1 MQSQWAAGIFTEFSQ
16 TTQWLRAWK
25 RGRRISTDRDIY
37 TKLLASLSWGLFM
50 VPPALL
56 DVLSCINKVFIYWL
70 FICSTSLRAISE
82 PERLVAQAKS
92 QVAQTKLAYVN
103 RAKSICIH
111 CETFMKESMENFWNG
126 LKMHKNLIKCFQ
138 KLNLFGSDFLCSLE
152 AIFPS

>member
-1 MQSQWAAGIFTEFSQ
+1 MGHAVAVGCWDFYWILTNNAM
-16 TTQWLRAWK
+16 
-25 RGRRISTDRDIY
+25 
-37 TKLLASLSWGLFM
+37 TKGLE
-50 VPPALL
+50 
-56 DVLSCINKVFIYWL
+56 KGGGGFIHWL